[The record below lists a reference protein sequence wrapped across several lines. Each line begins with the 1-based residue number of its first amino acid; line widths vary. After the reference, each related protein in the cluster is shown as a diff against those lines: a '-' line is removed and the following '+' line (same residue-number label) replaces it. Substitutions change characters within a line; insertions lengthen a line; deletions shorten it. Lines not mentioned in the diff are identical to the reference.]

1 MKKTFLTIMAALMM
15 PVALFADGYTALW
28 KQFGQAQKKD
38 MPKSQ
43 IEILDKIATQAEKQ
57 KSYGNLLKAETNRF
71 NVLAS
76 ISNDSVAN
84 AVRRFES
91 RAAAAEKTDK
101 ALAAVYY
108 CVLSDVYRAVSWNT
122 TEFPDA
128 ARQSADYAG
137 KALQDAALLAGEKA
151 EGYAPF
157 VKKGVDSKIF
167 NHDLLSVIGYK
178 LRAFKKLNQYYTKAG
193 NRVAALMTGLE
204 MVEQDERAAGNPYVY
219 GNAKAKGNRYIM
231 RLDSLINVYGDLP
244 ECGEVA
250 IERYNVMRECN
261 DVSAA
266 EKAEYI
272 KTALGRWAAWRNIP
286 QLNNR
291 YEELIQPSFRAEVK
305 DMILPERTDSVWL
318 TVRNMREIKVSVTRL
333 KLSGNT
339 DLVANSDK
347 DWAVI
352 RKLLIP
358 STKIEMKKPVLFAN
372 EYDQTSLGIALPK
385 LKPGLYAVEISG
397 DNAAVKPKR
406 SILVVSDIYTA
417 CMKLPENKMR
427 IAVLSA
433 TTGQPV
439 AGAKIE
445 VWFSNRKSTVLTAD
459 AKGEAILGG
468 RSYDV
473 SMMRAYT
480 DTDNYMQKTNA
491 YSHFSSYGNKNKYS
505 NTKVFTD
512 RAIYRPGQ
520 TVHASAVAFDIDGL
534 HSTKTVGGK
543 QMTFSLR
550 DANNKEIEEKTATT
564 DEYGTAAVEFTLPEG
579 GKLNGR
585 FSIRCSGNGTGFAP
599 FRVEEYKRPT
609 FEVNIDEVATEYHNG
624 DTVKVTGKAMTYS
637 GVPVQGAKVAYSVKR
652 SESRFFWR
660 YFSGAND
667 DKEMLC
673 DTVATDDEGRFE
685 MLVPVIMPDG
695 YAEDK
700 KNVGRPWRA
709 FYTFTASA
717 QITDNAGESHDAET
731 SLTLGT
737 NPTALTFDM
746 PEKALKD
753 SVLTVSF
760 KRYNASAKEIEGEVE
775 YWFDKQS
782 ARYTAKANRNVT
794 IDWSRLQDIKSGR
807 HTLWAVCGT
816 DTVKS
821 DFVLFGIG
829 DKQPAADTPDWAYV
843 SSATFPRDGR
853 PVYVQVGSSCRDTH
867 IIYNVIAGNKVL
879 ESGAYEVSDG
889 IVTTPYIY
897 KEEYGEGILLNY
909 LWVKDGQTYTHRY
922 TIARPMQDKTL
933 ELKWV
938 TFRDKLTPGQKETWT
953 LNISR
958 PDTKDII
965 NKKYL
970 DGEEKGSQLLALMYD
985 KSLDQIVKN
994 RFTFSLDL
1002 WQNLPSA
1009 RWNTMS
1015 QNRLL
1020 YQSGKDIKWFGA
1032 KPLALSC
1039 FDYSLAESERL
1050 FSSNVYVTGSKPLYI
1065 RGNSMVLKAKEES
1078 ATSNMK
1084 MDKVAVK
1091 KDSEI
1096 EEDPAAGEPLQKE
1109 EKDETTIQ
1117 LRENLNETA
1126 FFYPALYADKDGNVN
1141 ISFTLPESVTTWKFM
1156 GFAHDRNMNYGMI
1169 ESQCVA
1175 SKKVMVM
1182 PNMPRFVRFGDKAS
1196 IAARVANTTDKD
1208 ITTTVM
1214 LKMID
1219 PETDK
1224 AVYTKSQKLTVKANS
1239 TESVAFGFEPGQE
1252 TSLLICRIS
1261 AEGKD
1266 YSDGEQHY
1274 LPVLPNR
1281 ERVMNTVPF
1290 TFLEKG
1296 KKEISMDSLFPKD
1309 AAEKKL
1315 TVEYTANPT
1324 WLMIQALPYMA
1335 ETDEK
1340 NAMSQVAGY
1349 YANVLGRHIM
1359 KQSPV
1364 IKKVV
1369 DLWKNEKN
1377 DGSGT
1382 LMSALEKNLELK
1394 AIVLDETPW
1403 VMDADKET
1411 DQKRMLSAYFNESA
1425 MDYRINTFYDGLKK
1439 LQNED
1444 GSWSWWQG
1452 MSGSA
1457 SMTGQVVETLARLKV
1472 MTNDNKA
1479 AGMIDKA
1486 MKYLG
1491 NVVVKE
1497 YEMFRKAGKEG
1508 WTININDS
1516 HAIQYL
1522 YINALLGRQLPQAE
1536 KPAKEYLMTVLR
1548 KDRQRNIFAK
1558 ARMAVVLN
1566 KDGRQ
1571 QEAKEYVESIRQYT
1585 VAKADMGRYFDTPRA
1600 GYSWFDY
1607 RIPTQTAAIEA
1618 IKAVTPEDKAT
1629 VDEMRL
1635 WLLQSKR
1642 TQAWDTPVNSV
1653 NAVYAFMDGNYREL
1667 DSRNAGGMTIA
1678 VDGKNQTLPKV
1689 SAGLGYSKTVY
1700 DINKQKNLTVTKQTD
1715 GTSWGAVYAQFSQ
1728 KVENVADNAS
1738 GIKVKREII
1747 RNANGTAFSTGDRMT
1762 VRITITADRDYDFV
1776 QVADK
1781 RAACMEPVKQL
1792 SGYHWGYY
1800 CSPKDNATNYYFDRL
1815 SKGTHVVETEYYV
1828 DRSGSYTT
1836 GSCTVQCAY
1845 SPEFT
1850 GRTGAKTINVE

>member
-15 PVALFADGYTALW
+15 PMASFADGYTALW

-122 TEFPDA
+122 TGFPDA

-137 KALQDAALLAGEKA
+137 KAMQDAALLAGERA

-157 VKKGVDSKIF
+157 VKKGVDSRIF

-193 NRVAALMTGLE
+193 NRAAALMTGLE
-204 MVEQDERAAGNPYVY
+204 MVEQDERAAGDTYAY
-219 GNAKAKGNRYIM
+219 GNRKAKGNRYIM

-272 KTALGRWAAWRNIP
+272 KTALDRWAAWRNIP
-286 QLNNR
+286 QLKSR
-291 YEELIQPSFRAEVK
+291 YEELIQPSFRAELK

-318 TVRNMREIKVSVTRL
+318 TVRNMREMKVSVTRL

-339 DLVANSDK
+339 DLVASIDK

-397 DNAAVKPKR
+397 DNAAVKPRR

-505 NTKVFTD
+505 HTKVFTD

-520 TVHASAVAFDIDGL
+520 TVHASAVAYDIDGL

-564 DEYGTAAVEFTLPEG
+564 DEYGTAAVEFTLPGG

-660 YFSGAND
+660 YFSGTNN
-667 DKEMLC
+667 DKEMLR

-700 KNVGRPWRA
+700 KNAGRPWRA

-746 PEKALKD
+746 PEKAMKD

-760 KRYNASAKEIEGEVE
+760 KRYNASAKEIDGEVE

-889 IVTTPYIY
+889 IVTIPYIY

-933 ELKWV
+933 DLKWV

-958 PDTKDII
+958 PDTKDVI

-970 DGEEKGSQLLALMYD
+970 DGEEKGSQLLAMMYD

-1084 MDKVAVK
+1084 MDKVVVEK
-1091 KDSEI
+1091 HSEI

-1109 EKDETTIQ
+1109 EKDETAIQ

-1126 FFYPALYADKDGNVN
+1126 FFYPALYADEDGNVN
-1141 ISFTLPESVTTWKFM
+1141 ISFTLPESVTTWNFM

-1182 PNMPRFVRFGDKAS
+1182 PNMPRFVRYGDKAS

-1208 ITTTVM
+1208 ITTTVT

-1274 LPVLPNR
+1274 LPVLPNT

-1296 KKEISMDSLFPKD
+1296 KKEIAMDSLFPKD

-1335 ETDEK
+1335 EADEK

-1364 IKKVV
+1364 IKKVA

-1382 LMSALEKNLELK
+1382 LMSALEKNQELK

-1452 MSGSA
+1452 MRGSA

-1472 MTNDNKA
+1472 MTNDNKT

-1497 YEMFRKAGKEG
+1497 YEMFRKAEKEG
-1508 WTININDS
+1508 KTININDS

-1558 ARMAVVLN
+1558 ARMAVILN

-1571 QEAKEYVESIRQYT
+1571 QKAKEYVESIRQYT

-1618 IKAVTPEDKAT
+1618 IKAVTPEDKTT

>member
-15 PVALFADGYTALW
+15 PMASFADGYTALW
-28 KQFGQAQKKD
+28 KQFEQAQKKD

-91 RAAAAEKTDK
+91 SAAAAEKTDK

-122 TEFPDA
+122 TGFPDA

-137 KALQDAALLAGEKA
+137 KALQDAALLAGERA

-193 NRVAALMTGLE
+193 NRTAALMTGLE

-231 RLDSLINVYGDLP
+231 RLDSLINVYGDLA

-272 KTALGRWAAWRNIP
+272 KTALDRWAAWRNIP
-286 QLNNR
+286 QLKSR

-358 STKIEMKKPVLFAN
+358 SSKIEMKKPVLFAN
-372 EYDQTSLGIALPK
+372 EYDQTSLDIALPK

-397 DNAAVKPKR
+397 DNAAVKPRR

-520 TVHASAVAFDIDGL
+520 TVHASAVAYDIDGL

-579 GKLNGR
+579 GKQNGR
-585 FSIRCSGNGTGFAP
+585 FTVRCNGNGTGFAA

-609 FEVNIDEVATEYHNG
+609 FEVNIDEVASEYHNG

-667 DKEMLC
+667 DKEMLR

-700 KNVGRPWRA
+700 KNTGSPWRA
-709 FYTFTASA
+709 FYTFTAST

-737 NPTALTFDM
+737 RPTVLTLDM

-753 SVLTVSF
+753 SVLNISF
-760 KRYNASAKEIEGEVE
+760 KRYNASAKEIDGEVE

-794 IDWSRLQDIKSGR
+794 IDWSRLNDIESGR

-821 DFVLFGIG
+821 GFVLFGIG
-829 DKQPAADTPDWAYV
+829 DKQPAADTPDWTYV
-843 SSATFPRDGR
+843 SSTTFPRDGK
-853 PVYVQVGSSCRDTH
+853 PVYVQVGSSCDDTH
-867 IIYNVIAGNKVL
+867 ILYNIIAGNKVL

-909 LWVKDGQTYTHRY
+909 LWVKDGVSYTHRY

-958 PDTKDII
+958 PDTKDVI

-970 DGEEKGSQLLALMYD
+970 DGEEKGSQLLAMMYD

-1020 YQSGKDIKWFGA
+1020 YQSGKDIKWLGA

-1050 FSSNVYVTGSKPLYI
+1050 FSSNVYVTGSMPLYI

-1078 ATSNMK
+1078 ATSNK
-1084 MDKVAVK
+1084 TMDKVAVK

-1109 EKDETTIQ
+1109 EKDEPIIQ

-1169 ESQCVA
+1169 EGECVA
-1175 SKKVMVM
+1175 SKKIMVM
-1182 PNMPRFVRFGDKAS
+1182 PNMPRFVRNGDKTT
-1196 IAARVANTTDKD
+1196 IATRVANTTDKE
-1208 ITTTVM
+1208 ISTTLTLQMV
-1214 LKMID
+1214 D
-1219 PETDK
+1219 PATDK
-1224 AVYTKSQKLTVKANS
+1224 VLFSKQQKVSIAANS
-1239 TESVAFGFEPGQE
+1239 TASATFEYSPDGKNE
-1252 TSLLICRIS
+1252 LLVCRIS
-1261 AEGKD
+1261 ADGKD

-1274 LPVLPNR
+1274 LPVLPDA
-1281 ERVMNTVPF
+1281 ERVTNTVPF
-1290 TFLEKG
+1290 TFLDKA
-1296 KKEISMDSLFPKD
+1296 KKNILIDSIFPKD
-1309 AAEKKL
+1309 ATNKKL

-1324 WLMIQALPYMA
+1324 WLMIQALPYVAQHSDRNAISMA
-1335 ETDEK
+1335 S
-1340 NAMSQVAGY
+1340 AY
-1349 YANVLGRHIM
+1349 YANVLGKYIM
-1359 KQSPV
+1359 NQSPV

-1369 DLWKNEKN
+1369 ELWKKENKNEE
-1377 DGSGT
+1377 GS
-1382 LMSALEKNLELK
+1382 LLSALEKNQELK
-1394 AIVLDETPW
+1394 TLVLEETPW
-1403 VMDADKET
+1403 VMDADRET
-1411 DQKRMLSAYFNESA
+1411 DQKKMLCTFFNESA
-1425 MDYRINTFYDGLKK
+1425 IDYSISSLLTNMKK
-1439 LQNED
+1439 LQNSD
-1444 GSWSWWQG
+1444 GSWSWWEG
-1452 MSGSA
+1452 MRGSA
-1457 SMTGQVVETLARLKV
+1457 SITAQVVETLARLKS
-1472 MTNDNKA
+1472 MTKDNNADK
-1479 AGMIDKA
+1479 MIDKA
-1486 MKYLG
+1486 MAYLG
-1491 NVVVKE
+1491 NIVVKE
-1497 YEMFRKAGKEG
+1497 YEDMMKAEKAGRKVC
-1508 WTININDS
+1508 IYDS

-1522 YINALLGRQLPQAE
+1522 YINTLLDRKLTGRE
-1536 KPAKEYLMTVLR
+1536 KPAKNYLLDYLR
-1548 KDRQRNIFAK
+1548 KDRQRNIYAK
-1558 ARMAVVLN
+1558 ALMAVILN
-1566 KDGRQ
+1566 KDGKTS
-1571 QEAKEYVESIRQYT
+1571 EAKEYVESIKQYS
-1585 VAKADMGRYFDTPRA
+1585 VAKTDMGRYFDTRHA
-1600 GYSWFDY
+1600 DYSWFDF
-1607 RIPTQTAAIEA
+1607 RIPTQAAAIEA
-1618 IKAVTPEDKAT
+1618 IKAVCPDDKQT

-1642 TQAWDTPVNSV
+1642 TQAWDTPINSV
-1653 NAVYAFMDGNYREL
+1653 NAVYAFIDGNYEVL
-1667 DSRNAGGMTIA
+1667 RNGNNGGMTIA
-1678 VDGKNQTLPKV
+1678 LDGKDKTLPKV
-1689 SAGLGYSKTVY
+1689 SAGLGYSKVIY
-1700 DINKQKNLTVTKQTD
+1700 NIDKQKNLTISKTD
-1715 GTSWGAVYAQFSQ
+1715 SNTSWGAAYAQFSQ
-1728 KVENVADNAS
+1728 KAENITDNGS

-1747 RNANGTAFSTGDRMT
+1747 SDKRQNALSCGDKIK
-1762 VRITITADRDYDFV
+1762 VRITISADRDYDFV
-1776 QVADK
+1776 QVVDK
-1781 RAACMEPVKQL
+1781 RAACMEPVKQI

-1800 CSPKDNATNYYFDRL
+1800 CVPKDNATNYYFDSL
-1815 SKGTHVVETEYYV
+1815 AKGEHVVETEYYV
-1828 DRSGSYTT
+1828 DRSGNYTT
-1836 GSCTVQCAY
+1836 GTCTVQCAY

-1850 GRTGAKTINVE
+1850 GRTGAKTLNIK

>member
-15 PVALFADGYTALW
+15 PMASFADGYTALW

-108 CVLSDVYRAVSWNT
+108 CVLSDVYRTVSWNT
-122 TEFPDA
+122 TGFPDA

-157 VKKGVDSKIF
+157 VKKGVDSRIF

-193 NRVAALMTGLE
+193 NRTAALMTGLE
-204 MVEQDERAAGNPYVY
+204 MVEQDERAAGDTYAY
-219 GNAKAKGNRYIM
+219 GNRKAKGNRYIM

-272 KTALGRWAAWRNIP
+272 KTALDRWAAWRNIP
-286 QLNNR
+286 QLKSR

-397 DNAAVKPKR
+397 DNAAVKPRR

-473 SMMRAYT
+473 SMMRTYT

-520 TVHASAVAFDIDGL
+520 TVHASAVAYDIDGL

-564 DEYGTAAVEFTLPEG
+564 DEYGTAAVEFTLPGG

-660 YFSGAND
+660 YFSGTND
-667 DKEMLC
+667 DKEMLR

-700 KNVGRPWRA
+700 KNAGRPWRA

-760 KRYNASAKEIEGEVE
+760 KRYNASAKEIDGEVE

-933 ELKWV
+933 DLKWV

-958 PDTKDII
+958 PDTKDVI

-994 RFTFSLDL
+994 RLTFSLDL

-1009 RWNTMS
+1009 RWTTMS
-1015 QNRLL
+1015 QTRLT
-1020 YQSGKDIKWFGA
+1020 YNSGKDIKWFNT
-1032 KPLALSC
+1032 KPLALSIL
-1039 FDYSLAESERL
+1039 DYSLEESERL

-1065 RGNSMVLKAKEES
+1065 RGNSMVLKAKEEL
-1078 ATSNMK
+1078 ATSNRA
-1084 MDKVAVK
+1084 MDKVVIEK
-1091 KDSEI
+1091 HSEI

-1109 EKDETTIQ
+1109 EKDETAIQ

-1182 PNMPRFVRFGDKAS
+1182 PNMPRFVRLGDKAS

-1208 ITTTVM
+1208 ITTTVT

-1309 AAEKKL
+1309 AADKKL

-1324 WLMIQALPYMA
+1324 WLMMQALPYMA
-1335 ETDEK
+1335 EANEK

-1377 DGSGT
+1377 DGNGT

-1411 DQKRMLSAYFNESA
+1411 DQKRMLSAYFNEST

-1486 MKYLG
+1486 MGYLG

-1497 YEMFRKAGKEG
+1497 YEMFRKAEKEG
-1508 WTININDS
+1508 KTININDS

-1566 KDGRQ
+1566 KDGRL
-1571 QEAKEYVESIRQYT
+1571 QEAKEYVESIKQYT

-1618 IKAVTPEDKAT
+1618 IKAVTPEDKTT

-1667 DSRNAGGMTIA
+1667 DSKNAGGMTIA

-1700 DINKQKNLTVTKQTD
+1700 DINKQKDLTITKQTD

>member
-15 PVALFADGYTALW
+15 PMASFADGYTALW

-122 TEFPDA
+122 TGFPDA

-137 KALQDAALLAGEKA
+137 KALQDAALLAGERA

-157 VKKGVDSKIF
+157 VKKGVDSRIF

-193 NRVAALMTGLE
+193 NRTAALMTGLE
-204 MVEQDERAAGNPYVY
+204 MVEQDERAVGDTYAY
-219 GNAKAKGNRYIM
+219 GNRKAEGNRYIM

-286 QLNNR
+286 QLKSR
-291 YEELIQPSFRAEVK
+291 HEELIQPSFRAELK
-305 DMILPERTDSVWL
+305 DMILPERTDSVWI

-358 STKIEMKKPVLFAN
+358 SSKIEIRKPVAFAN
-372 EYDQTSLGIALPK
+372 EYDQTSLDIALPK

-397 DNAAVKPKR
+397 DNAAVKPRR

-520 TVHASAVAFDIDGL
+520 TVHASAVAYDIDGL

-564 DEYGTAAVEFTLPEG
+564 DEYGTAAVKFILPEG

-585 FSIRCSGNGTGFAP
+585 FTVRCNGNGTGFAA

-609 FEVNIDEVATEYHNG
+609 FEVNIDEVASEYRNG
-624 DTVKVTGKAMTYS
+624 DTVRVTGKAMTYS

-667 DKEMLC
+667 DKEMLR

-700 KNVGRPWRA
+700 KNTGRPWRA

-737 NPTALTFDM
+737 RPTVLTLDM

-821 DFVLFGIG
+821 DFVLFGID
-829 DKQPAADTPDWAYV
+829 DKRPAADTPDWAYV
-843 SSATFPRDGR
+843 SSATFPRDGK
-853 PVYVQVGSSCRDTH
+853 PVYVQVGSSCLDTH

-933 ELKWV
+933 DLKWV

-958 PDTKDII
+958 PDTKDVI

-1015 QNRLL
+1015 QTRLT
-1020 YQSGKDIKWFGA
+1020 YNSGKDIKWFNT
-1032 KPLALSC
+1032 KPLALSIL
-1039 FDYSLAESERL
+1039 DYSLAESERL

-1084 MDKVAVK
+1084 MDKVVVEK
-1091 KDSEI
+1091 HSEI

-1109 EKDETTIQ
+1109 EKDETAIQ

-1126 FFYPALYADKDGNVN
+1126 FFYPALYADQNGNVN

-1182 PNMPRFVRFGDKAS
+1182 PNMPRFVRLGDKAS
-1196 IAARVANTTDKD
+1196 IATRVANTTDKD
-1208 ITTTVM
+1208 ITTTVT

-1274 LPVLPNR
+1274 LPVLPNT

-1296 KKEISMDSLFPKD
+1296 KKEIAMDSLFPKD

-1324 WLMIQALPYMA
+1324 WLMIQALPYMS

-1377 DGSGT
+1377 DSSGT
-1382 LMSALEKNLELK
+1382 LMSALEKNQELK

-1403 VMDADKET
+1403 VMDADKEA

-1497 YEMFRKAGKEG
+1497 YEMFRKAGKG
-1508 WTININDS
+1508 GRMININDS

-1558 ARMAVVLN
+1558 ARMAVILN

-1618 IKAVTPEDKAT
+1618 IKAVTPEDKTT

-1728 KVENVADNAS
+1728 KAENVADNAS

-1792 SGYHWGYY
+1792 SGYRWGYY